1 MKKLLLSLIIFS
13 FIIINNSNAITID
26 GWNIDDPD
34 SANLFGQV
42 GTKKLDG
49 ASNKALVLPVFI
61 AGSSSD
67 TQYLVTQPRIFD
79 NQEFVYVNNAN
90 NSDSVV
96 ATIKKVSELKIYE
109 GETYLL
115 TIVRYGVDGEP
126 ATGDKRDGKIKSIT
140 YTKP

>member
-13 FIIINNSNAITID
+13 FVIINNSNAITLD

-79 NQEFVYVNNAN
+79 NQTFVYVNNAD
-90 NSDSVV
+90 NSDSVL
-96 ATIKKVSELKIYE
+96 ATIQKIGEIKVYE
-109 GETYLL
+109 NEDYTL
-115 TIVRYGVDGEP
+115 TIVRYGIGTEP

>member
-67 TQYLVTQPRIFD
+67 TNYLISQPRIFD
-79 NQEFVYVNNAN
+79 NQEFVYVNNAD
-90 NSDSVV
+90 NSDSVFI
-96 ATIKKVSELKIYE
+96 TINKISEIKVYE
-109 GETYLL
+109 GETY
-115 TIVRYGVDGEP
+115 TVNITRYGIDSEP

>member
-13 FIIINNSNAITID
+13 FVIINNSNAITLD

-42 GTKKLDG
+42 GTKKLNKT
-49 ASNKALVLPVFI
+49 SNKALVLPVFI

-79 NQEFVYVNNAN
+79 NQEFTYINNATAT
-90 NSDSVV
+90 DSTLISFVK
-96 ATIKKVSELKIYE
+96 TGEIKIFE
-109 GETYLL
+109 GETYTANLVKFG
-115 TIVRYGVDGEP
+115 IG
-126 ATGDKRDGKIKSIT
+126 GDTETSIGLIGKLKSIT

>member
-67 TQYLVTQPRIFD
+67 TNYLISQPRIFD
-79 NQEFVYVNNAN
+79 NQEFIYINNAT
-90 NSDSVV
+90 NSDSTLISFVK
-96 ATIKKVSELKIYE
+96 TGEIKVFE
-109 GETYLL
+109 GETYTANLVKFGIGGD
-115 TIVRYGVDGEP
+115 TETS
-126 ATGDKRDGKIKSIT
+126 TGLIGKLKSIT

>member
-1 MKKLLLSLIIFS
+1 MKKLLLILIIFS

-67 TQYLVTQPRIFD
+67 TNYLISQPRIFD
-79 NQEFVYVNNAN
+79 NQEFIYVSNDDFT
-90 NSDSVV
+90 DSVIL
-96 ATIKKVSELKIYE
+96 TIVKTSELKVYE
-109 GETYLL
+109 NELYNID
-115 TIVRYGVDGEP
+115 IVRYSNTDVP
-126 ATGDKRDGKIKSIT
+126 PTNDKRQGKIKSIT